1 MEKYDLYKTQIEL
14 IDTFINDLTNKK
26 STLERP
32 GDVFYYRF
40 FKGQLLKEE
49 VADLLPNKNVSSVHS
64 LLDSIWKGS
73 ITSTG
78 INYGGHFLPVSN
90 VISELKYVKGL
101 IQNEITNHNQMCSEL
116 DKNTFLDDL
125 IQACKMM
132 QANRTY
138 IGKDSKGNDIEENIR
153 NDYLR
158 DMLEFKGYVAKDQTR
173 QGFSKSGKD
182 AGELDI
188 LIRCN
193 TKVQSQIVI
202 EGMNLTSIEKDIV
215 KDHFEKI
222 FEYDTNGNNYNVL
235 LSYVSASDF
244 SSFCLKYKRFFDD
257 YGGKHVCGSVAVE
270 RIKGTSEMYL
280 LKTTHNIG
288 TKNNELYHLLVH
300 LR

>member
-1 MEKYDLYKTQIEL
+1 MEKYDLYKAQIDL
-14 IDTFINDLTNKK
+14 IDTFINDWTNGKN
-26 STLERP
+26 TLGRP

-40 FKGQLLKEE
+40 FNGQLLKEE
-49 VADLLPNKNVSSVHS
+49 LADLIPNNNISYIHY
-64 LLDSIWKGS
+64 LLEAIWQGN
-73 ITSTG
+73 IISTG
-78 INYGGHFLPVSN
+78 INYSMNIIPTDK
-90 VISELKYVKGL
+90 VISGLNYLKDL
-101 IQNEITNHNQMCSEL
+101 IQNEIDNHNQMCSEL
-116 DKNTFLDDL
+116 DKNVFLGDL

-138 IGKDSKGNDIEENIR
+138 IGKDSDGNDIEENVR

-202 EGMNLTSIEKDIV
+202 EGMNLNSIKKDV
-215 KDHFEKI
+215 VTDHFEKV
-222 FEYDTNGNNYNVL
+222 FEYDTNGNNYNIL
-235 LSYVSASDF
+235 LSYVSASNFDN
-244 SSFCLKYKRFFDD
+244 FCLKYKRFFDD
-257 YGGKHVCGSVAVE
+257 YSGEHVCGCVAVE
-270 RIKGTSEMYL
+270 RIEGISEMYL